1 MPLLARNLFLKLC
14 KFETMNR
21 YEPYKALN
29 HPWITRSTKS
39 QIPMTI
45 IEEYNMSEKIKV
57 FRGLVSTPLALIILK
72 KYFDNKKEHNQNQN
86 KSMKIIC
93 KNLSRTI
100 DNNAIPYSNL
110 KDKYLLKTDIKKRN
124 KVFFSDINNNIN
136 FTNTEEDK
144 AKEKS
149 KEKPKSKEKDKKI
162 GKNKLVSLNIDTNNL
177 KVVKNL
183 NKNKEFQTTSNK
195 NFFIKTGLIYHNNKN
210 SININE
216 NNLDMKLTVR
226 TNSSKENI
234 KLKETLRISKL
245 KKNQK
250 KSAAHMIIN
259 NMKISKEKSNINIYK
274 NRLFLSEK
282 KNNMDN
288 YMKSNIIN
296 LKNNR
301 LLLNKHIIIES
312 KNKNKNNS
320 NDIRKNNNENTA
332 IISDKNRYNN
342 FNTKINLQM
351 KFRESPYKLNNTKYK
366 GNHNLIKEVFN
377 ND

>member
-1 MPLLARNLFLKLC
+1 
-14 KFETMNR
+14 
-21 YEPYKALN
+21 
-29 HPWITRSTKS
+29 
-39 QIPMTI
+39 MTI

-149 KEKPKSKEKDKKI
+149 KEKPKSKERDKKI

-250 KSAAHMIIN
+250 KSAAHMLIN

-274 NRLFLSEK
+274 NRLFLSEE

-301 LLLNKHIIIES
+301 LLLNKHIIIKS